1 VRSPADPFN
10 EPQEGR
16 IEQPAQAE
24 DPEAQREVLEE
35 VARELV
41 ARGMATPAIFVLESL
56 RPVSFLTAE
65 FLVFL
70 EPFAQAFLKQ
80 DKYRVLAEAL
90 HDRRNVTWLLDR
102 IEALDDERSG
112 GGRRTEEE
120 AVARDDS
127 DEEVIRRDE

>member
-1 VRSPADPFN
+1 MRSPADPLN
-10 EPQEGR
+10 EPQEGL
-16 IEQPAQAE
+16 IEQPVQSE
-24 DPEAQREVLEE
+24 DPEAQREVLDE

-41 ARGMATPAIFVLESL
+41 VRGLATPAIFVLESL

-70 EPFAQAFLKQ
+70 EPFARAFLKP

-90 HDRRNVTWLLDR
+90 HDRRNVSWLLDR

-112 GGRRTEEE
+112 IGRGTEGK
-120 AVARDDS
+120 AAS
-127 DEEVIRRDE
+127 DASGEEVPHRDE